1 MTVSRQVLRAVPMF
15 GPLTDAQLDVLL
27 AACRVVTYPR
37 GTILFTEGDRGDF
50 LLVILSGQVKVSL
63 HGQSGKEVTLALLGE
78 RDVLGEMALL
88 DESSTRSAT
97 ATALTA
103 TSGLQCYRQDLAEA
117 FRSESFVRTLTR
129 LVQDRLRE
137 TNEQFR
143 DRVTLEIPDR
153 LLRQLLKLARTW
165 GRLDQH
171 RVLLR
176 PRPTHEV
183 LAQLIGCERETV
195 TRALKELQAEGLIT
209 VDGQSLGIENLAFER
224 LEEPT

>member
-1 MTVSRQVLRAVPMF
+1 MRTYTTIRNT
-15 GPLTDAQLDVLL
+15 GL
-27 AACRVVTYPR
+27 AAALVATLAGAVSNGLAIDQRLIYERDLPEAAAVVVLP
-37 GTILFTEGDRGDF
+37 E
-50 LLVILSGQVKVSL
+50 V
-63 HGQSGKEVTLALLGE
+63 EVTLALLGE

-103 TSGLQCYRQDLAEA
+103 TSGLQCFRQDLAEA
-117 FRSESFVRTLTR
+117 FRNESFVRTLVR

-183 LAQLIGCERETV
+183 LAQLIGCERETI
-195 TRALKELQAEGLIT
+195 TRALKELQAAGL
-209 VDGQSLGIENLAFER
+209 VSVEGQSLAIEDRAFRRLGIKRER
-224 LEEPT
+224 AG